1 MAQVLT
7 QRGAFIG
14 GEWLPGDGEE
24 IEVRSPASGEL
35 LGSVRAATADQVDRA
50 VAAAAAAFET
60 WRRTSVLERVEIC
73 RRAYDICM
81 DRAEEI
87 ARMITRETGK
97 TIRESREEMVEYTAD
112 HFRRASEDMLR
123 HAGQVLP
130 STQGQTHKRIIII
143 QEPVGVVAAISPW
156 NFPVD
161 IAGIPIVYG
170 LAFGCTT
177 VWKPSELAPLCAEL
191 FVDVLHE
198 AGFPAGTVNLVHG
211 RGDVGAKLTGHRDV
225 ASVVFTGSVA
235 TGEKVAREAGLK
247 NRILELGGNGPQI
260 VLADANLEA
269 AADAAVMGCFY
280 LAGQVCTAAERV
292 LVHSDVHDRFVDLL
306 VAKTKELRI
315 GDPLDEATDMGP
327 MCNASRSRTH
337 GTSPTPS
344 SSARSS
350 STAAS
355 KACTTSRRSSP
366 ASRARWRSRE
376 ETFGPVAPIMRF
388 DTLDEAIA
396 IGNETEF
403 GLTAPSSPRSTS
415 RSEALRTSVASGARA
430 ASRGAGRFAGQAG
443 TGRQP
448 CEAPQPA
455 RRPLVGRRLRK
466 PSGLRVAGGLMG
478 VRRRDSGGVRRL
490 AAHAHQT
497 AGRSTRSRRHAH
509 SVRASSCMCERSS
522 GRPCGASGRVLSTW

>member
-24 IEVRSPASGEL
+24 IEVRSPATGET
-35 LGSVRAATADQVDRA
+35 LGAVRAATPGQVDQA

-73 RRAYDICM
+73 RRGYDICM

-112 HFRRASEDMLR
+112 HFRRAAEDVMR
-123 HAGQVLP
+123 HAGRVLP
-130 STQGQTHKRIIII
+130 STQGRTHKRILVV

-198 AGFPAGTVNLVHG
+198 AGFPPGTVNLVHG
-211 RGDVGAKLTGHRDV
+211 RGDVGAALTAHRDV
-225 ASVVFTGSVA
+225 ASVVFTGSVS

-306 VAKTKELRI
+306 VERTRLLQI

-327 MCNASRSRTH
+327 MCNSVTLERTQHHIQDAVDH
-337 GTSPTPS
+337 GATVVYGGGSNGMYHEPTILTGVTS
-344 SSARSS
+344 AMEI
-350 STAAS
+350 A
-355 KACTTSRRSSP
+355 
-366 ASRARWRSRE
+366 RE

-388 DTLDEAIA
+388 ESLDEAIA
-396 IGNETEF
+396 IGNETQF
-403 GLTAPSSPRSTS
+403 GLTAAVFTNSLSD
-415 RSEALRTSVASGARA
+415 AWKA
-430 ASRGAGRFAGQAG
+430 ASELRHGTVHINETTNYWDQMAPFGGA
-443 TGRQP
+443 
-448 CEAPQPA
+448 
-455 RRPLVGRRLRK
+455 K
-466 PSGLRVAGGLMG
+466 NSG
-478 VRRRDSGGVRRL
+478 
-490 AAHAHQT
+490 
-497 AGRSTRSRRHAH
+497 
-509 SVRASSCMCERSS
+509 S
-522 GRPCGASGRVLSTW
+522 GRELADGIADAVTETKQITFDF

>member
-14 GEWLPGDGEE
+14 GEWLSGGGEE
-24 IEVRSPASGEL
+24 IEVRSPATGES
-35 LGSVRAATADQVDRA
+35 LGAVRAATPEQVDEA

-112 HFRRASEDMLR
+112 HFRRAAEDVMR

-130 STQGQTHKRIIII
+130 STQGRTHKRILVV

-191 FVDVLHE
+191 FVDVLHD
-198 AGFPAGTVNLVHG
+198 AGFPPGTVNLVHG
-211 RGDVGAKLTGHRDV
+211 RGDVGAALTAHRDV
-225 ASVVFTGSVA
+225 ASVVFTGSIT

-306 VAKTKELRI
+306 VERTRLLQI
-315 GDPLDEATDMGP
+315 GDPLDESTDMGP
-327 MCNASRSRTH
+327 MCNAVTLERTKRH
-337 GTSPTPS
+337 VQDAVDRGAEVVYGGSANGMYHEPTILTGITSEM
-344 SSARSS
+344 AI
-350 STAAS
+350 A
-355 KACTTSRRSSP
+355 
-366 ASRARWRSRE
+366 RE

-388 DTLDEAIA
+388 DTLEEAIA

-403 GLTAPSSPRSTS
+403 GLTAAVFTNSLSDAWHAA
-415 RSEALRTSVASGARA
+415 SELRHGTVHINETTNYWDQLAPFGGAKKSGA
-430 ASRGAGRFAGQAG
+430 SRELGRYILDAMSETKQI
-443 TGRQP
+443 
-448 CEAPQPA
+448 
-455 RRPLVGRRLRK
+455 
-466 PSGLRVAGGLMG
+466 
-478 VRRRDSGGVRRL
+478 
-490 AAHAHQT
+490 
-497 AGRSTRSRRHAH
+497 
-509 SVRASSCMCERSS
+509 
-522 GRPCGASGRVLSTW
+522 TWEIS